1 MARSRALQG
10 PNAEGAGGVCTSC
23 GGSGV
28 LRTDSA
34 AYRTCL
40 DCLGQGQRPRFE
52 MVFALPG
59 MPRDGRCNLSAW
71 ISAAK

>member
-1 MARSRALQG
+1 MARSTTQQG
-10 PNAEGAGGVCTSC
+10 PDAEGSGSVCECC

-40 DCLGQGQRPRFE
+40 DCLGQGLKPRFSMVFGLSDRPRASGFQ
-52 MVFALPG
+52 
-59 MPRDGRCNLSAW
+59 LSA
-71 ISAAK
+71 STSGAR

>member
-1 MARSRALQG
+1 MVRSRTRQG
-10 PNAEGAGGVCTSC
+10 PEGAGSGRLCNCC

-40 DCLGQGQRPRFE
+40 DCLGQGQRPLFDV
-52 MVFALPG
+52 VFALS
-59 MPRDGRCNLSAW
+59 DASQTDRCNLSAST
-71 ISAAK
+71 SAAR

>member
-1 MARSRALQG
+1 MARSRTNQG
-10 PNAEGAGGVCTSC
+10 PGAEGSGSVCECC

-40 DCLGQGQRPRFE
+40 ECLGQGVKPRFS
-52 MVFALPG
+52 MVFGLSDRTRASG
-59 MPRDGRCNLSAW
+59 FQLSA
-71 ISAAK
+71 STSGAR

>member
-1 MARSRALQG
+1 MARSQATPG
-10 PNAEGAGGVCTSC
+10 PDGGAAGGVCGCC

-40 DCLGQGQRPRFE
+40 DCLGQGLRPRFE
-52 MVFALPG
+52 MVFG
-59 MPRDGRCNLSAW
+59 FRDRAKGRGFRLSA
-71 ISAAK
+71 STSGAR

>member
-1 MARSRALQG
+1 MARARTKQG
-10 PNAEGAGGVCTSC
+10 PGAEGSGSVCECC

-40 DCLGQGQRPRFE
+40 ECLGQGVKPRFS
-52 MVFALPG
+52 MVLGLSDRPMARGFQ
-59 MPRDGRCNLSAW
+59 LSA
-71 ISAAK
+71 STSGAR